1 MKPVLVGAVIAGALI
16 ALVLLM
22 FRPGAEETPFGSGIE
37 TAETSLEDPGE
48 IIPGHPEASNSRDD
62 FTGVDI
68 FGGTTLEGPDPRLL
82 RVQLE
87 AAGVDVH
94 QGARNGRIDGA
105 DGRINRRWIYR
116 FCALSGLGV
125 IAPGLG
131 VI

>member
-87 AAGVDVH
+87 AARGGGVDVP
-94 QGARNGRIDGA
+94 QGASTEELMELMAELIGDGFI
-105 DGRINRRWIYR
+105 G
-116 FCALSGLGV
+116 F
-125 IAPGLG
+125 AP
-131 VI
+131 

>member
-94 QGARNGRIDGA
+94 QGA
-105 DGRINRRWIYR
+105 
-116 FCALSGLGV
+116 ST
-125 IAPGLG
+125 
-131 VI
+131 

>member
-22 FRPGAEETPFGSGIE
+22 FRPGAEETPFGSGTE

-48 IIPGHPEASNSRDD
+48 SIPGHPEASNSRDD

-68 FGGTTLEGPDPRLL
+68 FGGTTLEGPDPRLP

-94 QGARNGRIDGA
+94 QGARTEELMELMAELTGDGFI
-105 DGRINRRWIYR
+105 G
-116 FCALSGLGV
+116 F
-125 IAPGLG
+125 AP
-131 VI
+131 

>member
-87 AAGVDVH
+87 AAGVDVQ
-94 QGARNGRIDGA
+94 QGASTEELMELMAELIGDGFI
-105 DGRINRRWIYR
+105 G
-116 FCALSGLGV
+116 F
-125 IAPGLG
+125 AP
-131 VI
+131 

>member
-48 IIPGHPEASNSRDD
+48 IIPDHPEASNSRDD

-68 FGGTTLEGPDPRLL
+68 FGETTMEGPDPRLL
-82 RVQLE
+82 RVRLE

-94 QGARNGRIDGA
+94 QGASTEELMELMAELIGDGFI
-105 DGRINRRWIYR
+105 G
-116 FCALSGLGV
+116 F
-125 IAPGLG
+125 AP
-131 VI
+131 